1 MLFYSVERNL
11 VVNSKK
17 TNKIICRF
25 KDGKFETDDP
35 ILIEKLKGH
44 FRHKENRIADFNK
57 LRKEAI
63 KKGIK
68 IHRKTKRADLIKAL
82 EGVS

>member
-1 MLFYSVERNL
+1 MIFFSNTPNL

-25 KDGKFETDDP
+25 KDGKFETDDL
-35 ILIEKLKGH
+35 ILIEKLKTH
-44 FRHKENRIADFNK
+44 FRHKENPVEDFNR

-63 KKGIK
+63 KRGINTHK
-68 IHRKTKRADLIKAL
+68 MKKADLINAL
-82 EGVS
+82 EGVR

>member
-1 MLFYSVERNL
+1 MIFYSVERDL

-17 TNKIICRF
+17 TKKIICRF

-35 ILIEKLKGH
+35 VIIEKLKAH
-44 FRHKENRIADFNK
+44 FRHKENPVETFNK

-63 KKGIK
+63 KKGINTFRMNK
-68 IHRKTKRADLIKAL
+68 EDIIKAL
-82 EGVS
+82 EGE